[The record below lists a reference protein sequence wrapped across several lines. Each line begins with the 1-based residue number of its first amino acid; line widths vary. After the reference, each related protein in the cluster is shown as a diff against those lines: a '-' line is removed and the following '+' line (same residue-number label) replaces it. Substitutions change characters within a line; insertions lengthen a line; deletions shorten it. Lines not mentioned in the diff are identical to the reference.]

1 MLQRPI
7 NSSQFSQDSRKPKG
21 KTGMKNIS
29 LFGGSTPTISPK
41 TTANPN
47 NGTPR
52 KKGLMGVLSL
62 FAITLIAGA
71 ALMPATASAA
81 KYKKQ
86 TIMTASA
93 NSLTSAHAVTLNKFK
108 EIVEKESEGAIQ
120 VKVFLGGSMGD
131 ETANVKQLRN
141 GELHIAT
148 VFTGNL
154 TPFAGSANVLVLPY
168 LFSSLNEA
176 YAVLENE
183 EFTKMLSD
191 QVVKESGARPLG
203 WMIGGYRSITNNKKP
218 ILKMEDLQGLKLR
231 VSPSAIQLAAFR
243 AFGIEPHPMAWSE
256 TYNAL
261 QQGVIDGQENMYA
274 TNRDH
279 KFWEIQ
285 KYMTEIH
292 YMLWTGSILASERW
306 FSKLDADTK
315 ALVLRAAKE
324 AQKTDWEFAAAYE
337 EECKKESIA
346 NGMRVDYLTDEN
358 KWREKA
364 RAIWPDFVKTPEMKA
379 LTDKALGII
388 EALPKK

>member
-1 MLQRPI
+1 M
-7 NSSQFSQDSRKPKG
+7 K
-21 KTGMKNIS
+21 KTLLS
-29 LFGGSTPTISPK
+29 GGALLIAS
-41 TTANPN
+41 A
-47 NGTPR
+47 
-52 KKGLMGVLSL
+52 
-62 FAITLIAGA
+62 IAGA
-71 ALMPATASAA
+71 MLLPSAA
-81 KYKKQ
+81 FAVTYKKQ
-86 TIMTASA
+86 TIMAASA

-108 EIVEKESEGAIQ
+108 EIVEKESAGAIQ
-120 VKVFLGGSMGD
+120 VKLFLAGSMGD

-141 GELHIAT
+141 EELHIAT
-148 VFTGNL
+148 LFTGNL
-154 TPFAGSANVLVLPY
+154 TPFAPSANVLVLPY
-168 LFSSLNEA
+168 LFSSLKEA

-183 EFTKMLSD
+183 KFTNMLAE
-191 QVVKESGARPLG
+191 QIVKESKARPLG

-218 ILKMEDLQGLKLR
+218 ILKMEDLQGIKLR
-231 VSPSAIQLAAFR
+231 VSPAAIQLATFR

-292 YMLWTGSILASERW
+292 YMLWTGTILASDRW
-306 FSKLDADTK
+306 FGKLDADTK
-315 ALVLRAAKE
+315 ALVVRAAKQ

-346 NGMRVDYLTDEN
+346 KGMRVDYLTDED
-358 KWREKA
+358 KWQQKA

-379 LTDKALGII
+379 LAENAVAII
-388 EALPKK
+388 GALPKK

>member
-1 MLQRPI
+1 MNRPLLLAAMLLTSAMLLP
-7 NSSQFSQDSRKPKG
+7 
-21 KTGMKNIS
+21 
-29 LFGGSTPTISPK
+29 
-41 TTANPN
+41 
-47 NGTPR
+47 
-52 KKGLMGVLSL
+52 V
-62 FAITLIAGA
+62 
-71 ALMPATASAA
+71 TASAA
-81 KYKKQ
+81 TYKKQ
-86 TIMTASA
+86 VIMTASA

-108 EIVEKESEGAIQ
+108 EIVEKESGGAIQ

-141 GELHIAT
+141 EELHIAT
-148 VFTGNL
+148 LFTGNL
-154 TPFAGSANVLVLPY
+154 TPFAPSATVLCLPY
-168 LFSSLNEA
+168 LFTGLDEA

-183 EFTKMLSD
+183 DFTYMLSE
-191 QVVKESGARPLG
+191 QILRESKTRPLG
-203 WMIGGYRSITNNKKP
+203 WMIGGYRSITNSKKP

-306 FSKLDADTK
+306 FGKLDADTK
-315 ALVLRAAKE
+315 ALVLRAAKQ
-324 AQKTDWEFAAAYE
+324 AQKADWEFAAAYE

-346 NGMRVDYLTDEN
+346 NGMRVDYLEDED

-379 LTDKALGII
+379 LTEKAVGVI
-388 EALPKK
+388 ENLPNK

>member
-1 MLQRPI
+1 MYEGE
-7 NSSQFSQDSRKPKG
+7 NSMKKILSSSIKESAASVVAARQLGKFLRK
-21 KTGMKNIS
+21 
-29 LFGGSTPTISPK
+29 GSAI
-41 TTANPN
+41 
-47 NGTPR
+47 
-52 KKGLMGVLSL
+52 GLSCL
-62 FAITLIAGA
+62 FAAVTAA
-71 ALMPATASAA
+71 STALMPATAFAA

-86 TIMTASA
+86 VIMAASA

-108 EIVEKESEGAIQ
+108 EVVEKESEGAIQ

-148 VFTGNL
+148 LFNGNL
-154 TPFAGSANVLVLPY
+154 TPFAPSVNALVLPY
-168 LFSSLNEA
+168 LFSNLNEA
-176 YAVLENE
+176 YAVLENQD
-183 EFTKMLSD
+183 FTNMLSE
-191 QVVKESGARPLG
+191 QVVKESKTRPLG
-203 WMIGGYRSITNNKKP
+203 WMIGGYRSITNNKKR

-292 YMLWTGSILASERW
+292 YMLWTGAILSSERW
-306 FSKLDADTK
+306 FSKLDDDTK
-315 ALVLRAAKE
+315 ALVIRAAKE
-324 AQKTDWEFAAAYE
+324 AQKADWQFAAAYE

-346 NGMRVDYLTDEN
+346 NGMQVDYLTDED
-358 KWREKA
+358 KWKEKA
-364 RAIWPDFVKTPEMKA
+364 RAIWPEFVKTPEMKA
-379 LTDKALGII
+379 LTEKALGII
-388 EALPKK
+388 ESLPKK

>member
-1 MLQRPI
+1 MKRLSILAVML
-7 NSSQFSQDSRKPKG
+7 
-21 KTGMKNIS
+21 
-29 LFGGSTPTISPK
+29 L
-41 TTANPN
+41 A
-47 NGTPR
+47 GT
-52 KKGLMGVLSL
+52 L
-62 FAITLIAGA
+62 A
-71 ALMPATASAA
+71 AFFPASAA
-81 KYKKQ
+81 TYKKQ
-86 TIMTASA
+86 TIMAASA

-108 EIVEKESEGAIQ
+108 DIVTKESDGAIQ

-148 VFTGNL
+148 LFTGNL
-154 TPFAGSANVLVLPY
+154 TPFAPSTTVLCLPY
-168 LFSSLNEA
+168 MFTSLDEA
-176 YAVLENE
+176 YAVLENK
-183 EFTKMLSD
+183 EFTDMLGE
-191 QVVKESGARPLG
+191 QVVKESKTRPLG

-218 ILKMEDLQGLKLR
+218 IRTMGDLQGIKLR

-306 FSKLDADTK
+306 FSTLDADTRE
-315 ALVLRAAKE
+315 LVLRAARE
-324 AQKTDWEFAAAYE
+324 AQKADWEFAAAYE
-337 EECKKESIA
+337 EECKKESIDH
-346 NGMRVDYLTDEN
+346 GMEVIYLEDEDL
-358 KWREKA
+358 WREKA
-364 RAIWPDFVKTPEMKA
+364 RAIWPDFVNTPEMKA
-379 LTDKALGII
+379 LTDKALTII
-388 EALPKK
+388 AASSKK

>member
-1 MLQRPI
+1 MKRLSMLAVMLLA
-7 NSSQFSQDSRKPKG
+7 G
-21 KTGMKNIS
+21 
-29 LFGGSTPTISPK
+29 TILLP
-41 TTANPN
+41 
-47 NGTPR
+47 
-52 KKGLMGVLSL
+52 
-62 FAITLIAGA
+62 F
-71 ALMPATASAA
+71 TASAA

-86 TIMTASA
+86 VIMTASA
-93 NSLTSAHAVTLNKFK
+93 NSLTSAHAVTLNTFK
-108 EIVEKESEGAIQ
+108 EIVERESDGAIQ

-141 GELHIAT
+141 EELHIAT
-148 VFTGNL
+148 LFTGNL
-154 TPFAGSANVLVLPY
+154 TPFAPSAVVLCLPY
-168 LFSSLNEA
+168 LFTSLDEA
-176 YAVLENE
+176 HAVLGNK
-183 EFTKMLSD
+183 EFIDMLSG
-191 QVVKESGARPLG
+191 QVVKESNARPLG
-203 WMIGGYRSITNNKKP
+203 WMIGGYRSITNSKKP

-306 FSKLDADTK
+306 YKKLDADTRE
-315 ALVLRAAKE
+315 LVDRAARE
-324 AQKTDWEFAAAYE
+324 AQKADWEFAAAYE

-346 NGMRVDYLTDEN
+346 NGMQVDYLTDED
-358 KWREKA
+358 KWKEKA

-379 LTDKALGII
+379 LTEKAMSII
-388 EALPKK
+388 TSLPRK